1 MATCIGEEENL
12 CGNVRHLVNGL
23 EVQII
28 HLTLRTSWI
37 LQLRGYFSGR
47 VRHTRRNDW
56 FEGRRFYC
64 THSSLVI
71 GGMLCPGRA
80 TRRSTTV
87 RSVGR
92 GELRAGAFSVVFWEG
107 MGKIRQAS

>member
-47 VRHTRRNDW
+47 VRHTDV
-56 FEGRRFYC
+56 E
-64 THSSLVI
+64 TI
-71 GGMLCPGRA
+71 GLKEDVFIVL
-80 TRRSTTV
+80 TV
-87 RSVGR
+87 P
-92 GELRAGAFSVVFWEG
+92 W
-107 MGKIRQAS
+107 